1 MIVVEM
7 DQKARRVLLMP
18 GLNGGDVR
26 FWGAI
31 GRLRRQHNGG
41 PVSVISTYIT
51 ASVSSGALES
61 YPDIRLNLFQHVPQ
75 MERRIGIG

>member
-1 MIVVEM
+1 VGV
-7 DQKARRVLLMP
+7 
-18 GLNGGDVR
+18 
-26 FWGAI
+26 I
-31 GRLRRQHNGG
+31 G
-41 PVSVISTYIT
+41 TYIT